1 MDSMAVL
8 SALICSLLIIS
19 AEVPLFNSNES
30 DTLKYKGGFYAPMFL
45 FTLFTLCSIACAWIM
60 NGSNDDSELASSIAF
75 GTRL

>member
-19 AEVPLFNSNES
+19 AEVPSFNSS
-30 DTLKYKGGFYAPMFL
+30 SADTIKYKGGFYAPMLL
-45 FTLFTLCSIACAWIM
+45 FTLFMVFSIACAWIM
-60 NGSNDDSELASSIAF
+60 TGSRDDSELASSIAF